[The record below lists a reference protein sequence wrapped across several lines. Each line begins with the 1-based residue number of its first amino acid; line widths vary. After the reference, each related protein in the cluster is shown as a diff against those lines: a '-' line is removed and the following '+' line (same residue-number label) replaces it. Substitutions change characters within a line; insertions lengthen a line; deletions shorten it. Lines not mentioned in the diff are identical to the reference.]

1 MTNRNAGLTVEKR
14 KPIDLPP
21 DAHAKL
27 KELAARKGLSMRA
40 ALAKYAVPAIE
51 KAHAK
56 LFTPK
61 VQATHDAR

>member
-1 MTNRNAGLTVEKR
+1 MEKR

-27 KELAARKGLSMRA
+27 KELAARKGLSMKA

-51 KAHAK
+51 RAHAK
-56 LFTPK
+56 EFAPK
-61 VQATHDAR
+61 ATHDAR